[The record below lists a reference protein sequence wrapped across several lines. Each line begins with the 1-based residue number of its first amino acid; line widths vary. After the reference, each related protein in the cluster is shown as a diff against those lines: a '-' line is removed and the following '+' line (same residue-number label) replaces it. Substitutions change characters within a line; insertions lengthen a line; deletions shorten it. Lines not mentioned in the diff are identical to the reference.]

1 MAVRFLVYPVWVLQP
16 VAASI
21 DIDEK
26 GVSARP
32 EEPVTPLLHEP
43 NTEALLQLSGG
54 HRQRLAAPS
63 ARDSVLLAQT
73 NPWQLRE

>member
-32 EEPVTPLLHEP
+32 
-43 NTEALLQLSGG
+43 
-54 HRQRLAAPS
+54 
-63 ARDSVLLAQT
+63 
-73 NPWQLRE
+73 